1 MNYIKNKIIPLL
13 FFIIIL
19 SITSLVYTI
28 LLYFNVV
35 STDKNTIKITCYIIG
50 LLLFLLLGIIST
62 IKENKNGWLKGLSSS
77 IFILLIALIIN
88 LCTHSF
94 YFSLIIKYFSY
105 ILTSCI
111 GGIIGIN
118 IKKNK

>member
-1 MNYIKNKIIPLL
+1 MNFIKNKITTLL

-50 LLLFLLLGIIST
+50 LFLFFILGIIST
-62 IKENKNGWLKGLSSS
+62 IKENKNGWLKGLSAS
-77 IFILLIALIIN
+77 IFILLIALLIN

-94 YFSLIIKYFSY
+94 NFTLLIKYFSY
-105 ILTSCI
+105 ILTSSI